1 MKTKQWL
8 TVTVMAGLACG
19 SAIGQERA
27 RVLSAIPV
35 MQQIGIPQQFCED
48 TQVTTGPRTSG
59 TGAVIGAIIGGV
71 AGNALGR
78 GAHYGPRGQ
87 YYGSTR
93 GPSTVVGALAGG
105 VIGNVIEGSHSQNGY
120 ETVRRCTNE
129 TVYENQ
135 TVAYDVTY
143 EYAGQRYTTRLDHDP
158 GQWMPIQVQP
168 QGNYASSGNSQ
179 GRFVGPSGVYQSA
192 PANVVVTESITYT
205 PYSPPIFIGVEA
217 GRQAPSPHWQPPPS
231 HWQPPPSHWQRPPPH
246 WR

>member
-1 MKTKQWL
+1 MRMKHWFTL
-8 TVTVMAGLACG
+8 TAIAGLVCTNAM
-19 SAIGQERA
+19 AQEQA

-35 MQQIGIPQQFCED
+35 MQQVGIPQQFCED
-48 TQVTTGPRTSG
+48 AQVAAGPRTNG
-59 TGAVIGAIIGGV
+59 TGAVIGAIIGGI
-71 AGNALGR
+71 AGNALGQ
-78 GAHYGPRGQ
+78 GAHRGPRGH

-105 VIGNVIEGSHSQNGY
+105 VIGNVIEGSNRQGGY

-135 TVAYDVTY
+135 TVGYDVTY
-143 EYAGQRYTTRLDHDP
+143 EYAGRRYTTRLDYDP

-168 QGNYASSGNSQ
+168 QGNYGSTGSSA

-192 PANVVVTESITYT
+192 PANMVVTESITYT
-205 PYSPPIFIGVEA
+205 PASPPTYVGVDA
-217 GRQAPSPHWQPPPS
+217 GYPPPPM
-231 HWQPPPSHWQRPPPH
+231 HGPRPAPY